1 MRCGRLLVFCGS
13 CVVGV
18 VDGPLAGCVARTG
31 LGIRIRFTIQSA
43 DSADFKDRRV
53 EGLSEVYADDQN
65 SSARAAMLADQS
77 VARGCRLATIWDRDK
92 NQSPILALVL
102 SSGARSSIRQRIR
115 SSASQLA
122 RNLPHINPAKF
133 QSPPRHRSEC
143 LRRSANISHGI

>member
-1 MRCGRLLVFCGS
+1 MRRGRLLVFCGS

-65 SSARAAMLADQS
+65 SSALTAMLADQS

-102 SSGARSSIRQRIR
+102 SSGAFVNQAKNPVI
-115 SSASQLA
+115 SQ
-122 RNLPHINPAKF
+122 PI
-133 QSPPRHRSEC
+133 SP
-143 LRRSANISHGI
+143 